1 MKQIMRVAAMGIAG
15 MMVLSAAAA
24 VPYIES
30 DGTQAINTGYFVNPS
45 TKIEID
51 FAMRDLVTAQQRMF
65 GCNNT
70 ANNDGL
76 VLCQL
81 YVNGSRGYSFAL
93 SENPLGSTWWTIRPD
108 SVQIYVT
115 TARRFFVLD
124 APNKLASLYTDGVLN
139 ASRETKT
146 ITQTATYPLTLFA
159 TCINADCTSFS
170 DQKASM
176 RLYSFK
182 IYENNS
188 LVMELLPYREGT
200 RYGLKDTITGNTFF
214 PHVGNP
220 LTGGNLG
227 EEDPDTVVIDPG
239 YNVTTNGP
247 QVLGAKNVQ
256 INTGADAAPT
266 PASSRWTPAAVT
278 RARRASW
285 AARCGRTTC
294 RASAWDRLA
303 SARRSCSA
311 PARSVMTDRTAAR
324 GAARSRAGPRRRRPP
339 SSTRG
344 TISRWKASGAGRR
357 AAS

>member
-1 MKQIMRVAAMGIAG
+1 MKQMMRVAAMGIAG
-15 MMVLSAAAA
+15 VMVLSAAAA
-24 VPYIES
+24 VPYVES

-51 FAMRDLVTAQQRMF
+51 FAMTDLVTAQQRMF

-70 ANNDGL
+70 ANNAGL

-115 TARRFFVLD
+115 AARRFFVLD

-159 TCINADCTSFS
+159 TCINAACTSFS
-170 DQKASM
+170 DQKAGM

-227 EEDPDTVVIDPG
+227 EG
-239 YNVTTNGP
+239 
-247 QVLGAKNVQ
+247 
-256 INTGADAAPT
+256 
-266 PASSRWTPAAVT
+266 W
-278 RARRASW
+278 
-285 AARCGRTTC
+285 
-294 RASAWDRLA
+294 
-303 SARRSCSA
+303 
-311 PARSVMTDRTAAR
+311 
-324 GAARSRAGPRRRRPP
+324 
-339 SSTRG
+339 
-344 TISRWKASGAGRR
+344 
-357 AAS
+357 

>member
-1 MKQIMRVAAMGIAG
+1 MKQMMRVVAMGIAG

-24 VPYIES
+24 VPYVES

-51 FAMRDLVTAQQRMF
+51 FAMTDLVTAQQRMF

-70 ANNDGL
+70 ANNAGL

-93 SENPLGSTWWTIRPD
+93 SDNPQGNTWWTIRPD

-115 TARRFFVLD
+115 SARRFFVLD

-159 TCINADCTSFS
+159 TCINAACTSFS
-170 DQKASM
+170 DQKAGM

-200 RYGLKDTITGNTFF
+200 RYGLKDTITGNSIKYFAS
-214 PHVGNP
+214 
-220 LTGGNLG
+220 
-227 EEDPDTVVIDPG
+227 
-239 YNVTTNGP
+239 
-247 QVLGAKNVQ
+247 VLVPMENSCTPPFLIVAYL
-256 INTGADAAPT
+256 AAPLIT
-266 PASSRWTPAAVT
+266 PVLYTLKAQVTAFVTGVGDVTPPLKT
-278 RARRASW
+278 SF
-285 AARCGRTTC
+285 
-294 RASAWDRLA
+294 RLI
-303 SARRSCSA
+303 
-311 PARSVMTDRTAAR
+311 V
-324 GAARSRAGPRRRRPP
+324 
-339 SSTRG
+339 
-344 TISRWKASGAGRR
+344 
-357 AAS
+357 